1 MLKNHLKAT
10 IEVLRPAKVGRR
22 ALVDVER
29 AVWGCT
35 HAEIGGRMLK
45 SWRLPPFLEA
55 LVHHHHTPMEASMP
69 AEASVIHVAD
79 FIIHGLGIGSSGA
92 SLVPELD
99 PRAWKKLGLREADL
113 SDIVRQAERQASDV
127 MTAFFPEDQ

>member
-1 MLKNHLKAT
+1 
-10 IEVLRPAKVGRR
+10 
-22 ALVDVER
+22 
-29 AVWGCT
+29 
-35 HAEIGGRMLK
+35 
-45 SWRLPPFLEA
+45 
-55 LVHHHHTPMEASMP
+55 MP

-113 SDIVRQAERQASDV
+113 PDIVRQAERQASDV
-127 MTAFFPEDQ
+127 MTAFFPEDG